1 MVNKII
7 KELAVLTSYTFNK
20 AKDVEEH
27 AKRQIKIKSSKNRAE
42 TTITIRIVVYSE
54 IQLS

>member
-42 TTITIRIVVYSE
+42 TTITIRISC
-54 IQLS
+54 L